1 MQGLRETAKGSLGLM
16 LLFYLIKWSI
26 KLGIILYCN
35 KFKGTVRKIDKWSLT
50 YFNKSWKFRI
60 PTIHNFEKLYQWNL
74 LFSLQVVDF
83 LALSIVFSVHKQNF
97 TAQ

>member
-1 MQGLRETAKGSLGLM
+1 M

-35 KFKGTVRKIDKWSLT
+35 KFKGTVRKIEKALINDRLRVSK
-50 YFNKSWKFRI
+50 KSWKFRI
-60 PTIHNFEKLYQWNL
+60 PTTHNFAKLYQWNL

-83 LALSIVFSVHKQNF
+83 LALSIVFSVHK
-97 TAQ
+97 